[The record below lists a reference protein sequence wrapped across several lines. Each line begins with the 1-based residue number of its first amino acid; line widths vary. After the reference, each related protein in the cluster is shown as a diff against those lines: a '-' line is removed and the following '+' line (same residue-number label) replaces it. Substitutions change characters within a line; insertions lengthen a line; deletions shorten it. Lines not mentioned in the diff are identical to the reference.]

1 VRQFH
6 FRLERLLEIRSYRER
21 QWLARLAAASG
32 LCTRLMR
39 RITESGEAAR
49 SAFTIDS
56 RRGNELDL
64 SVLVHKEH
72 YINRLGQERKAL
84 QEELQEKERQRS
96 EVQHRYQEVSRD
108 KKVLEKLK
116 EKREKDYYSQAKLE
130 EFKAVDDLN
139 SSQFVRKSR
148 VNLSGRAG
156 FRGE

>member
-1 VRQFH
+1 MKRFH

-21 QWLARLAAASG
+21 QWLAKLAAASG

-39 RITESGEAAR
+39 KITETGEAAR
-49 SAFTIDS
+49 GAFYIDG

-64 SVLVHKEH
+64 SVLTCKEH
-72 YINRLGQERKAL
+72 YINRLGQERKSL
-84 QEELQEKERQRS
+84 QKELEEKKRQHS
-96 EVQHRYQEVSRD
+96 EVQQKYQEVARD

-116 EKREKDYYSQAKLE
+116 SKRETDYYSQAKLE

-148 VNLSGRAG
+148 M
-156 FRGE
+156 RGD